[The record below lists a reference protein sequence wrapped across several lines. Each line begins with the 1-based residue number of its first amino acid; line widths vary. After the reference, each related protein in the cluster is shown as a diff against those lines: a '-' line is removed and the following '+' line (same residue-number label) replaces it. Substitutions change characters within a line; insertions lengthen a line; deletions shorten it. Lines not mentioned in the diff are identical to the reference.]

1 MLYQLPNGKCIE
13 ISLEQYLSMSDDE
26 LNMFM
31 AYNIG
36 EEVNDPFALS
46 VLRHGPSNEKADYDD
61 FDFLEEPSIEEELG
75 IKELTDI
82 PSEEKL
88 NDIDYTGP
96 DDI

>member
-26 LNMFM
+26 LNMYM

-46 VLRHGPSNEKADYDD
+46 VLRHGSSSERPDLDD
-61 FDFLEEPSIEEELG
+61 FDLLEESSIEDELG

-88 NDIDYTGP
+88 DDIDYTGP